1 MEMYIWACGQNLRP
15 ILVRRKTMFAY
26 EEKLKAIK
34 LYFKYESYAAAIN
47 ELGYPSRG
55 ALIQWVKE
63 YKDNGDVRNK
73 FTRRP
78 KYTDK
83 EQHAAVNHYLE
94 FGKCYSRTCRMLGYP
109 SRELLRQW
117 VKDLAPESRKF
128 KRNGLKLTSN
138 EKEAA
143 VLSLL
148 TRGETSAQD
157 IADNIGVSRESL
169 YNFKDQLLGKGVPI
183 KKMNKTKHTDV
194 NKLQDQVKQLQE
206 EVEYLQM
213 QKDILEKAGEIIKKD
228 QGIYLETL
236 TNKEKTILIDALR
249 PKYSLS
255 QLLSIVKIPKSSYC
269 YHKKQFALPDKHKN
283 VRTKI
288 INIFEKNKRR
298 YGYRRIHATLKNIG
312 ITISEK
318 VVRRIMREE
327 KLVAKTIQMRKY
339 NSYHGEITPAVPN
352 ILERDFKANQPSE
365 KWVTDITEF
374 NIPAGKVYL
383 SPMVDCF
390 DGAVV
395 SWTISTSPNA
405 KLVNTMLDQAIS
417 VLPKDA
423 HPIIHTDRG
432 AHYRWPGWI
441 ERMND
446 NHLTRSMSKKGCSP
460 DNAACEGFFGRLK
473 NEFFYGESWLNVSI
487 DEFIVL
493 LNEYLEWYNTERVKL
508 SLGGLSIIKYR
519 ESLKLIA

>member
-1 MEMYIWACGQNLRP
+1 MYIWACGQNLRP
-15 ILVRRKTMFAY
+15 KLVRRKTMFAY
-26 EEKLKAIK
+26 EDKLKAIK
-34 LYFKYESYAAAIN
+34 LYLKYESYAAAIN

-63 YKDNGDVRNK
+63 YKDNGDIRKEN
-73 FTRRP
+73 TRKS
-78 KYTDK
+78 KYTNNEK
-83 EQHAAVNHYLE
+83 QQAVDHYLE

-117 VKDLAPESRKF
+117 VRDLAPESRKF
-128 KRNGLKLTSN
+128 KRNGLKLTSD

-148 TRGETSAQD
+148 TRGDTSAQD
-157 IADNIGVSRESL
+157 VADKVGVSRESL
-169 YNFKDQLLGKGVPI
+169 YKFKDQLLGKGVPM
-183 KKMNKTKHTDV
+183 KRMSETKNTDV
-194 NKLQDQVKQLQE
+194 NKLQDQVKQLQV
-206 EVEYLQM
+206 EVEHLQM
-213 QKDILEKAGEIIKKD
+213 QKDILEKAGEIIKKE
-228 QGIYLETL
+228 QGIFLETL
-236 TNKEKTILIDALR
+236 TNKEKAILIDALR
-249 PKYSLS
+249 PKYKLS
-255 QLLSIVKIPKSSYC
+255 QLLSVVNIPKSSYY
-269 YHKKQFALPDKHKN
+269 YHKKQLALPDKYKD
-283 VRTKI
+283 VRAKI
-288 INIFEKNKRR
+288 IIIFEENKRR
-298 YGYRRIHATLKNIG
+298 YGYRRIHATLKNVG
-312 ITISEK
+312 IILSEK
-318 VVRRIMREE
+318 IVRRIMQEE
-327 KLVAKTIQMRKY
+327 NLMSKTIKTKKY

-352 ILERDFKANQPSE
+352 ILQRDFKSSQPNE

-405 KLVNTMLDQAIS
+405 ELVNTMLDQAVNI
-417 VLPKDA
+417 LPKDA
-423 HPIIHTDRG
+423 HPTIHTDRG
-432 AHYRWPGWI
+432 AHYRWQGWI

-487 DEFIVL
+487 REFIAQ
-493 LNEYLEWYNTERVKL
+493 LNEYLEWYNTKRIKL
-508 SLGGLSIIKYR
+508 SLGGTSIIKYR